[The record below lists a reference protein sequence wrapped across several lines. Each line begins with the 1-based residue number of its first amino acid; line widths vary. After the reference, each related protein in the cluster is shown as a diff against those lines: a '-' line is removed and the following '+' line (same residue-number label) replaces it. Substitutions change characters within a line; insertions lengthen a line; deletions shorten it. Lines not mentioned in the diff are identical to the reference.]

1 MKLGTVIKVGGL
13 DQIKDKGV
21 EIKFRDLKEAFG
33 VVGQVE
39 WVEMFGN
46 HAEIRFSKAEDAKSA
61 CSDIKNVNNEI
72 VDVSMLPE
80 VDERKHF
87 ERYFASKKN
96 KPSRHGGRRG
106 RGRHGKGRRR

>member
-1 MKLGTVIKVGGL
+1 M
-13 DQIKDKGV
+13 

-33 VVGQVE
+33 VVGQSNGLKCLRAMPKFDFQKPKMLRMHV
-39 WVEMFGN
+39 
-46 HAEIRFSKAEDAKSA
+46 
-61 CSDIKNVNNEI
+61 DIENVKNEL